1 MGRDKLWIEMAGRP
15 VWRWSLDTLLSLPEV
30 TTVAVVTPAGSAD
43 RFRSVLPDPARCL
56 VTDGG
61 ATRAASVLAGLHALS
76 TAGVAD
82 EAVVLVHDAARP
94 AASLE
99 LMQRVLA
106 EGTLR
111 GAVVPGLPVRDSLRR
126 VEVEP
131 EGGDRLAGPVDRSG
145 LVAAQTPQAA
155 RLGTLR
161 EALEAALEQG
171 ADVTDDA
178 EALLAAGVP
187 VHLIPGEP
195 ANVKLTDPGDEL
207 LLAAVLRS
215 RAVPLHDVSAPEP
228 RARVGIGFDAHR
240 LVRGRPLRLGGL
252 TFSDEARGLAGHSDG
267 DAVLHAVTDALLGAA
282 RAGDIGQLFPKEE
295 RWSGADSRELLAL
308 AVRRI
313 RDAGC
318 RPASV
323 DVTVVAQRPAISPRV
338 AEMAA
343 AIGQAVG
350 LPSDAVTV
358 KGTTSDGLG
367 FAGEEGIAAYAVAA
381 VVPVESEA

>member
-1 MGRDKLWIEMAGRP
+1 MGRDKLWIEIAGRP
-15 VWRWSLDTLLSLPEV
+15 VWRWSLDTLLSLPEL

-43 RFRSVLPDPARCL
+43 RFRGTLPGRDRCV

-61 ATRAASVLAGLHALS
+61 ATRAASVLAGLRALS

-94 AASLE
+94 AASRE

-106 EGTLR
+106 EAAR
-111 GAVVPGLPVRDSLRR
+111 RPAVVPCMPVRDSLRR
-126 VEVEP
+126 VAAD
-131 EGGDRLAGPVDRSG
+131 GGDRLVEAVDRSG

-187 VHLIPGEP
+187 VHVIPGEP
-195 ANVKLTDPGDEL
+195 ANVKLTEPDDEL
-207 LLAAVLRS
+207 LLDAILRS
-215 RAVPLHDVSAPEP
+215 RAVPLRDVSAPEA

-240 LVRGRPLRLGGL
+240 LVPGRPLRLGGL

-295 RWSGADSRELLAL
+295 RWSGADSRELLAR

-313 RDAGC
+313 REAGC

-350 LPSDAVTV
+350 LPTDAVTV

-367 FAGEEGIAAYAVAA
+367 FAGDEGIAAYAVAA